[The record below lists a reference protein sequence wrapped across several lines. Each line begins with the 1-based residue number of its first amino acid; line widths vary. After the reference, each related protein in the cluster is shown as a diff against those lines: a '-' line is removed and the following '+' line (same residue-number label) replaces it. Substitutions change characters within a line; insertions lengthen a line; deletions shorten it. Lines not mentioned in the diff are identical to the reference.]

1 MSQVYNN
8 IERKGVQRNLLK
20 DRNLRLMLA
29 VTLMSVMGVAS
40 ISPAFPE
47 IMRAL
52 NISGREVGLL
62 ITFFTFPGMLLTPIL
77 GILADN
83 YGRKKILVPSLLLY
97 GAAGGMCGFV
107 RDFEI
112 LLILRFIQGIG
123 MASLGVLN
131 ITILSDLY
139 SGAERS
145 RVIGYNSAAVSIGI
159 AAYPVI
165 GGVIAAAGWYYPFF
179 LAFLG
184 IPAGLLVLFYL
195 DNPEPDNNKN
205 IKEYLKSALKT
216 AINKKVIIIFVN
228 AFITFFVLFGT
239 VVIYF
244 PLFLEERFSSSTLE
258 IGLIM
263 SALSLATAAASSQMG
278 RLKNIFSYK
287 TLLYIAF
294 SFYAVSL
301 FTIPFVENIRL
312 LFIPLILYGIGNG
325 INIPNFVGMLAD
337 CTAEENRAIMM
348 SISGIF
354 WRVGQTVG
362 PILMGYIFIMFGI
375 NWTFFAASFLLV
387 IMIFTFFI
395 IKQ

>member
-1 MSQVYNN
+1 MEQKN
-8 IERKGVQRNLLK
+8 VQRNLLS

-62 ITFFTFPGMLLTPIL
+62 ITFFTFPGMVLTPVL
-77 GILADN
+77 GILADT
-83 YGRKKILVPSLLLY
+83 YGRKKILVPSLLLF
-97 GAAGGMCGFV
+97 GAAGGMCGFA
-107 RDFEI
+107 RDFEL

-145 RVIGYNSAAVSIGI
+145 RAIGYNGAAVSIGI
-159 AAYPVI
+159 AVYPVI

-179 LAFLG
+179 LSFLG
-184 IPAGLLVLFYL
+184 IPAGLLILFYL
-195 DNPEPDNNKN
+195 DNPEPGNNKN
-205 IKEYLKSALKT
+205 IKEYLRSAFKT
-216 AINKKVIIIFVN
+216 VLNKKVIIIFIN
-228 AFITFFVLFGT
+228 SFITFFVLFGT

-263 SALSLATAAASSQMG
+263 SALSLATAAASSQLG
-278 RLKNIFSYK
+278 KLTSIFSNK
-287 TLLYIAF
+287 SLLYIAF
-294 SFYAVSL
+294 SLYAVSL
-301 FTIPFVENIRL
+301 FIIPFVENIRL

-325 INIPNFVGMLAD
+325 INIPNYVAMLAD
-337 CTAEENRAIMM
+337 CTTEEHRAIMM

-354 WRVGQTVG
+354 LRVGQTVG
-362 PILMGYIFIMFGI
+362 PILMGYIFIICGI
-375 NWTFFAASFLLV
+375 NWTFFAASFLAV

-395 IKQ
+395 IK

>member
-1 MSQVYNN
+1 MEQKN
-8 IERKGVQRNLLK
+8 VQRNLLS

-62 ITFFTFPGMLLTPIL
+62 ITFFTFPGMVLTPVL
-77 GILADN
+77 GILADT
-83 YGRKKILVPSLLLY
+83 YGRKKILVPSLLLF
-97 GAAGGMCGFV
+97 GAAGGMCGFA
-107 RDFEI
+107 RDFEL

-145 RVIGYNSAAVSIGI
+145 RAIGYNGAAVSIGI
-159 AAYPVI
+159 AVYPVI

-179 LAFLG
+179 LSFLG
-184 IPAGLLVLFYL
+184 IPAGLLILFYL
-195 DNPEPDNNKN
+195 DNPEPGNNKN
-205 IKEYLKSALKT
+205 IKEYLRSAFKT
-216 AINKKVIIIFVN
+216 VLNKKVIIIFIN
-228 AFITFFVLFGT
+228 SFITFFVLFGT

-263 SALSLATAAASSQMG
+263 SALSLATAAASSQLG
-278 RLKNIFSYK
+278 KLTSIFSNK
-287 TLLYIAF
+287 SLLYIAF
-294 SFYAVSL
+294 SLYAVSL
-301 FTIPFVENIRL
+301 FIIPFVENIRL

-325 INIPNFVGMLAD
+325 INIPNYVAMLAD
-337 CTAEENRAIMM
+337 CTTE
-348 SISGIF
+348 
-354 WRVGQTVG
+354 
-362 PILMGYIFIMFGI
+362 
-375 NWTFFAASFLLV
+375 
-387 IMIFTFFI
+387 
-395 IKQ
+395 